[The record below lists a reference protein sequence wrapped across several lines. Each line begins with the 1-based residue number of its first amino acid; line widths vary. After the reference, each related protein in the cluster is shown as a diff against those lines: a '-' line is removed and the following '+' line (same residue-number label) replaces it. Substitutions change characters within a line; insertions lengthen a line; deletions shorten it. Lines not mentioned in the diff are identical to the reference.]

1 MTDAAAITVALLMPS
16 NVDEY
21 RRVRLRALAE
31 HPEAFRSDAEEE
43 AAKSTQWWEE
53 RLAPRAESN
62 ACFVGAWTAGRRLVG
77 TAGLL
82 FETRRKLS
90 HTAKVVGMYV
100 MPEHAGRGIGA
111 RLLGACLD
119 FARAE
124 PALEILYLTVTTGV
138 SRRHAVL
145 DALDLVIATCPVNV
159 SEVTMSPHTG
169 SHTDAPLHYDPRRR
183 VDGRGAARPYLGP
196 CRVMHAIA
204 GPSSSR

>member
-124 PALEILYLTVTTGV
+124 PALEILYLTVTSTNSGAIRLYERSGFV
-138 SRRHAVL
+138 AYGLEPRALRLGDRRL
-145 DALDLVIATCPVNV
+145 DKLMMALPLRP
-159 SEVTMSPHTG
+159 
-169 SHTDAPLHYDPRRR
+169 APP
-183 VDGRGAARPYLGP
+183 AE
-196 CRVMHAIA
+196 
-204 GPSSSR
+204 